1 MTQPGCRLVG
11 VINTVYTLPLQ
22 FNTAIVMLTLSL
34 CQDPS
39 LPDIVAT
46 LDTLKE
52 DINKR
57 QQVRARTLN

>member
-1 MTQPGCRLVG
+1 M
-11 VINTVYTLPLQ
+11 YTLPLQ

-57 QQVRARTLN
+57 QQVMG

>member
-1 MTQPGCRLVG
+1 MV
-11 VINTVYTLPLQ
+11 
-22 FNTAIVMLTLSL
+22 TLSL
-34 CQDPS
+34 CQDSS

-57 QQVRARTLN
+57 QQVRATTLN

>member
-1 MTQPGCRLVG
+1 
-11 VINTVYTLPLQ
+11 
-22 FNTAIVMLTLSL
+22 MLTLSL

-57 QQVRARTLN
+57 QQVRARTLNNILTFLYK